1 MNEYNLKEV
10 AASKEI
16 KIRFKKKKDER
27 NNLFGRMTKKKR
39 YDNMDE
45 SVKLL
50 TPKYYIFG
58 GGGEVERLY
67 L

>member
-1 MNEYNLKEV
+1 
-10 AASKEI
+10 
-16 KIRFKKKKDER
+16 
-27 NNLFGRMTKKKR
+27 MTKKKR

-58 GGGEVERLY
+58 GGREVERLY

>member
-1 MNEYNLKEV
+1 
-10 AASKEI
+10 
-16 KIRFKKKKDER
+16 
-27 NNLFGRMTKKKR
+27 MTKNKR